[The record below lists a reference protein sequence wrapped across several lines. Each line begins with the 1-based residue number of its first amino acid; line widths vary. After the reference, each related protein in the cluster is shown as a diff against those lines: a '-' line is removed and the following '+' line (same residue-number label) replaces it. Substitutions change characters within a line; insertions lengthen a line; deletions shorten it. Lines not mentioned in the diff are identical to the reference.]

1 MRTIGDVC
9 SEYISMLDKAGI
21 SDARLEVFMML
32 SELTGKSRLMLET
45 DRNSEWVFAEKLSAK
60 FDECIRRR
68 AQKEPAAYI
77 LGEQYFF
84 NEKYKCGKGVLIPRP
99 DTEILVEKAIEEVNS
114 KASKT
119 QKVRVFDFC
128 TGTGC
133 IGISVT
139 NALSKAGFKGETY
152 LIDIDDT
159 ALSYAR
165 DNCGTA
171 LTEYA
176 EKLFDVKVIKAD
188 ILDVDGILKLAG
200 DGDFYTIILSNPPY
214 ITEEDMKQL
223 DDDVLLYE
231 PSKALYGGNSEG
243 TKFYV
248 ALADIACRILKDGEK
263 ILTEHG
269 YDQGLKV
276 RGIFEKAGL
285 KDSVTYKDYGGNDR
299 VTAALKTKG

>member
-21 SDARLEVFMML
+21 SDARLEVFNML

-45 DRNSEWVFAEKLSAK
+45 DRNSEWVFDEKLSAK

-68 AQKEPAAYI
+68 ALKEPAAYI
-77 LGEQYFF
+77 LGVQYFF

-99 DTEILVEKAIEEVNS
+99 DTEILVEKAIDEVTL
-114 KASKT
+114 KASATSKI
-119 QKVRVFDFC
+119 RVFDFC

-133 IGISVT
+133 VGISVT
-139 NALSKAGFKGETY
+139 NALSKAGYRGETY
-152 LIDIDDT
+152 LIDVDDS
-159 ALSYAR
+159 ALSYAHE
-165 DNCGTA
+165 NCETA
-171 LTEYA
+171 LIDLS
-176 EKLFDVKVIKAD
+176 KHLFDVKVIKAD
-188 ILDVDGILKLAG
+188 IFDVDGILKTSG

-214 ITEEDMKQL
+214 ITDDDMKTL

-243 TKFYV
+243 TKFYE
-248 ALADIACRILKDGEK
+248 ALAEIADKLLKDGEK
-263 ILTEHG
+263 ILVEHG

-276 RGIFEKAGL
+276 RSVFERAGL
-285 KDSVTYKDYGGNDR
+285 KDVETYKDYGGNDR
-299 VTAALKTKG
+299 VTAALKAEG